1 MPTLLLIRHG
11 RTTANAS
18 GTLAGHLPG
27 IGLDEVGR
35 TQAARLAER
44 LSALPVC
51 RVVASPLQRTAETA
65 TLLAQAHGLP
75 VLTEVGLEE
84 CRYGAWTGR
93 PLKDLAAE
101 DLWQTVQRAPSAAT
115 FPPSPEHANESLAQ
129 MSARA
134 IAAVRG
140 HDAEVRGEHGAQ
152 AIWAAVSHGD
162 VIKAILADAL
172 GTHLDQFQRIHV
184 DPASVSVILYTTGR
198 PLVLGIN
205 GTGTGL
211 EGLIPAPIA
220 EEAPADDT
228 GDGIIGGGGGGAPDP
243 AGRVEDMS
251 STGQVGRE
259 DVR

>member
-1 MPTLLLIRHG
+1 M
-11 RTTANAS
+11 
-18 GTLAGHLPG
+18 
-27 IGLDEVGR
+27 
-35 TQAARLAER
+35 
-44 LSALPVC
+44 
-51 RVVASPLQRTAETA
+51 VASPLQRTVETA
-65 TLLAQAHGLP
+65 TPLAEALGLA
-75 VLTEVGLEE
+75 VETEAGLEE

-134 IAAVRG
+134 VAAVRA
-140 HDAEVRGEHGAQ
+140 HDAHVRAEHGAQ

-184 DPASVSVILYTTGR
+184 DPASVSVIRYTSGR

-205 GTGTGL
+205 GNGTDL
-211 EGLIPAPIA
+211 AGLIPPPTTESAA
-220 EEAPADDT
+220 ADDT
-228 GDGIIGGGGGGAPDP
+228 GDGIVGGGAGSVSQT

-251 STGQVGRE
+251 SNGPVTSQDAR
-259 DVR
+259 